1 MEKFF
6 ISRPIFA
13 ISLAIAM
20 VLLGLSS
27 IVRLP
32 IEQYPDITPPVVEV
46 SASYVGADAE
56 TVDNTVATPVG
67 QAIMGVNDMLYL
79 QSTSANDGSMTV
91 QVTFDIGSDPDLDA
105 IFTQNNVATATAQ
118 LPEAVTQQGVTTR
131 KTMSGFLLV
140 YALHSDGRYDDEF
153 LSNYAY
159 INLQDE
165 LLKIN
170 GVGKVD
176 IMGAGEY
183 AMRIWLRP
191 DVLKYY
197 AIPVEEV
204 ISAVERQAGIYPAG
218 KFGAEPAPDGT
229 TYTYT
234 VTLPPQ
240 LATPDEF
247 GSIVLRTTSAG
258 EQIRLRDVADVSLG
272 SQTYGM
278 SSRFEG
284 KPTALVVV
292 YQQPGSNAMEVGQR
306 VKSEIDKLRQR
317 FPDGIE
323 MTSIVDSTTSIR
335 AGIKDI
341 FRTLFIALGLVI
353 LIIFLFI
360 QDWRAIVIPLIA
372 IPVSLIGAFAVFP
385 LLGLTLNIISLLGL
399 VLAIGLVVD
408 DAIIVVEAA
417 QVNIAAGMTP
427 RDAALE
433 AMRNVS
439 SPIVATTV
447 VLLAVFLPV
456 SFTGGITG
464 RLFQQFSI
472 AIAVSVVISAF
483 NALTLSP
490 ALCALM
496 LRKRDEIQRG
506 FFGAFN
512 RWFDRKMIRYTA
524 FTSTLIRHTA
534 RTAVF
539 LAVVVA
545 AIAVV
550 WKRLPSGFLPE
561 EDQGY
566 VMVMVSTPEASSLQ
580 VTRETMLQAENFIR
594 QMPEVASTSFA
605 AGFNMMAG
613 IASTDSGII
622 FASLVDYD
630 QRKLTAAEIAQKLTE
645 ELYFAVPGAECYAF
659 IPPSIPGLGVT
670 SGVSAEVLD
679 LEGRGTE
686 YLLRH
691 TESLIDTLR
700 KLPSIASVTTPFN
713 ADVPQRRL
721 KIDKERMLAA
731 GIDPGTFYG
740 ELGALLGGQY
750 INNFTRFGKLYQT
763 YLQAAPEY
771 RADER
776 SLESYYVTSASGE
789 SVPLTTFVEV
799 KDTVGAEY
807 ISQFNLYRS
816 ISLNITPAAGAS
828 TATVMG
834 DIERTAASILPD
846 DVGTAWSG
854 TSYQES
860 QASKSGN
867 TVYLLALIFVFL
879 SLSALYESWGLPMAI
894 LLSVPVAVLG
904 ALLATGG
911 MHLANALYVNDIYMQ
926 ISVVMLIGLA
936 AKNAILVVEYAH
948 RIFQE
953 KGTSLVDAAVG
964 AARQRVRPIIMTAF
978 AFILGVMPL
987 VFATGVYATARN
999 IMGVALVGGML
1010 LATVA
1015 GIFLYPALYYL
1026 IGRIGRFERRRAQK
1040 TAQA

>member
-67 QAIMGVNDMLYL
+67 QAIMGVSDMLYL

-105 IFTQNNVATATAQ
+105 IFTQNNVATATPQ

-159 INLQDE
+159 LNLKDE

-197 AIPVEEV
+197 EIPVEE
-204 ISAVERQAGIYPAG
+204 IIAAIEQQASIYPAG

-240 LATPDEF
+240 LATSDEF
-247 GSIVLRTTSAG
+247 GAIVLRTTSAG

-306 VKSEIDKLRQR
+306 VKSEIEQLRQR

-323 MTSIVDSTTSIR
+323 MTPIVDSTSSIR
-335 AGIKDI
+335 AGIEDI

-360 QDWRAIVIPLIA
+360 QDWRATVIPLVA
-372 IPVSLIGAFAVFP
+372 IPVSLVGAFAVFP

-472 AIAVSVVISAF
+472 TIAVSVVLSAF

-496 LRKRDEIQRG
+496 LRKRDEIRRG

-512 RWFDRKMIRYTA
+512 RWFDRKMARYTT

-545 AIAVV
+545 VIAVV

-580 VTRETMLQAENFIR
+580 VTRETMLQAENVIR
-594 QMPEVASTSFA
+594 RMPEIASTSFA
-605 AGFNMMAG
+605 AGFDMMAG

-630 QRKLTAAEIAQKLTE
+630 KRKLTAAEIAQKLTE

-659 IPPSIPGLGVT
+659 IPPSIPGLGVA

-679 LEGRGTE
+679 LEGHGTE

-691 TESLIDTLR
+691 TELLIDSLR

-731 GIDPGTFYG
+731 GIDPGTFYE
-740 ELGALLGGQY
+740 ELGALLGGRY

-789 SVPLTTFVEV
+789 SVPVTTFVEV
-799 KDTVGAEY
+799 KDTVGAQY

-816 ISLNITPAAGAS
+816 ISLTVTPAAGAS
-828 TATVMG
+828 TATVMD
-834 DIERTAASILPD
+834 DIERTAASVLPD

-854 TSYQES
+854 TSYQEA

-879 SLSALYESWGLPMAI
+879 SLAALYESWGLPMAI

-911 MHLANALYVNDIYMQ
+911 MHLADTLYVNDIYMQ
-926 ISVVMLIGLA
+926 ISIVMLIGLA

-953 KGTSLVDAAVG
+953 KGTSLVDATVG

-987 VFATGVYATARN
+987 VFASGVYATARN

-1026 IGRIGRFERRRAQK
+1026 VGRIGRFERRRARK